1 MNDVDV
7 ADVYGITVLQKMHV
21 YLKNG
26 INWTTI
32 LVEDFIQDLREDV
45 EFDGMDSQMDN
56 VKQIMKKK
64 RIINKSLRL

>member
-1 MNDVDV
+1 M
-7 ADVYGITVLQKMHV
+7 ADVYGITVFQKIHV

-45 EFDGMDSQMDN
+45 EFDGMNAQLDYEFKGALLEIDCDFE
-56 VKQIMKKK
+56 
-64 RIINKSLRL
+64 

>member
-1 MNDVDV
+1 
-7 ADVYGITVLQKMHV
+7 MHV

-45 EFDGMDSQMDN
+45 EFDGMDSQMDYEF
-56 VKQIMKKK
+56 KGELLEIDCDFE
-64 RIINKSLRL
+64 

>member
-1 MNDVDV
+1 
-7 ADVYGITVLQKMHV
+7 MHV

-32 LVEDFIQDLREDV
+32 LVEDFIQDIRGDV
-45 EFDGMDSQMDN
+45 EFDGMDSKMDN